1 MRTKTYIA
9 FDGDA
14 DLMSYRTIQS
24 WSADKNNPFTLNDA
38 HDVNE
43 ARDNS
48 LPESII
54 NQLRERM
61 EVSKNVLLL
70 ISSDTNKNRKG
81 ILQWEIGYALRNSL
95 PIILVFIGYSSS
107 TANTE
112 SLWKDKLFPKIPLTL
127 RDTSLDKYCL
137 ISPFTRERVVS
148 AIQLYS
154 VNNLP
159 SKGYSWHW

>member
-14 DLMSYRTIQS
+14 DLMSYRTIQG

-48 LPESII
+48 MPESII

-61 EVSKNVLLL
+61 EVSKNVVLL

-81 ILQWEIGYALRNSL
+81 ILQWEIGYALRNNL
-95 PIILVFIGYSSS
+95 PIILVFIGYSTS
-107 TANTE
+107 TPRSET
-112 SLWKDKLFPKIPLTL
+112 LWKDTLYPKIPSVL
-127 RDTSLDKYCL
+127 RETSLDKYCL
-137 ISPFTRERVVS
+137 LSPFTREKVVS
-148 AIQLYS
+148 AIQTYS
-154 VNNLP
+154 INNLP
-159 SKGYSWHW
+159 SKGYTWYW